1 MSSSSPFA
9 FVLSVALAAV
19 VSATACSSSS
29 SGSSQPCNE
38 NPWECSSGQTCWPES
53 ASAFACLNAG
63 PGALGAT
70 CANVAGSPSCGAGLA
85 CFQATS
91 AGTGTC
97 VADCSTT
104 DPTHACTGGTICE
117 TAMLG
122 GAGGPSFSICLAPAT
137 PGGDGGTTD

>member
-1 MSSSSPFA
+1 MRFHSAFGFA
-9 FVLSVALAAV
+9 LSFALA
-19 VSATACSSSS
+19 SGATACSSSS
-29 SGSSQPCNE
+29 SSSTPPCNE
-38 NPWECSSGQTCWPES
+38 NPWECASGQTCWPES

-91 AGTGTC
+91 TGTGTC

-104 DPTHACTGGTICE
+104 DPSHACTGGAICE

-122 GAGGPSFSICLAPAT
+122 GAGGPSFSICLT
-137 PGGDGGTTD
+137 PSSPGDGGTTD